1 MFDMKQSFIEFLL
14 INDKHQIIIDILL
27 HKIRKDGNKELCPLL
42 KHFIRR
48 GRGMLFYVGA

>member
-1 MFDMKQSFIEFLL
+1 MKQSFIEFLL